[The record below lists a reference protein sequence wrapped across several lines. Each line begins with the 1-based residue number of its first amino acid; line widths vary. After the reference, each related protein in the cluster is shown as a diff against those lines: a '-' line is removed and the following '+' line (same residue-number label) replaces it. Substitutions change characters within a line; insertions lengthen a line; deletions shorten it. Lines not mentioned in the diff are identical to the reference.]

1 MGYFAGRVVLS
12 AMIAMLTI
20 PASTGVAQRASPD
33 LGTYRYLRQWP
44 ASEHWM
50 VMLAQGADDELWC
63 VAGTGSQS
71 PEGLGQFKLGLAV
84 NETATRV
91 FRGDKDETRIGGPVL
106 NLLVDGYAV
115 ASLAV
120 RWRGSVEET
129 HAAVSLVLGARARDL
144 LLDLLGAGENLEIGS
159 ATTSL
164 SVSLIGFKNERQ
176 NLEACLREIGLLNTA
191 RRNFQPQRPSRARNR
206 AVGEADRAPP
216 PE

>member
-1 MGYFAGRVVLS
+1 MSYFAGWAVLS
-12 AMIAMLTI
+12 ATIALFTI
-20 PASTGVAQRASPD
+20 SASPGVAQRAPTD

-44 ASEHWM
+44 ASEHWT

-71 PEGLGQFKLGLAV
+71 SEGLGQFKLGLAV
-84 NETATRV
+84 NEAATRV
-91 FRGDKDETRIGGPVL
+91 IRGDKDETRISGPVL
-106 NLLVDGYAV
+106 RLLVDGYAV

-120 RWRGSVEET
+120 RWRGPVEET

-159 ATTSL
+159 AATAL
-164 SVSLIGFKNERQ
+164 SVPLTGFRSERQ
-176 NLEACLREIGLLNTA
+176 NLDACLREIGLLNGA
-191 RRNFQPQRPSRARNR
+191 KRSLQPQRPPRARNR
-206 AVGEADRAPP
+206 AGGETDRAPP